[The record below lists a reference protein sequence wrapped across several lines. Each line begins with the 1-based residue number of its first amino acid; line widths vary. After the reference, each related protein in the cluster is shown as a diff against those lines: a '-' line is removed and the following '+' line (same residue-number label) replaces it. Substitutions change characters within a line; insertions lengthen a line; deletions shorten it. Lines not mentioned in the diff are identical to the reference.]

1 MPLVVRGRWLGA
13 ITLATMPG
21 RAYGESEARLAQD
34 LARRAALALDASR
47 RHGEARELLRL
58 VGGELRPPLAA
69 LGRALRG
76 AADPAATGA
85 ARTAVRALSAVAREA
100 RAAARLVAVAPD
112 AADRRVDLAH
122 VVDDALNAV
131 ASEARAKRVDVAT
144 TVEPVQVTGDRR
156 RLRQAA
162 LRLLQTAV
170 RTTPDGGRIRTR
182 LKREGARA
190 VLAVSVVG
198 ASLAQPTAL
207 RLAVARQLVEHD
219 GGTLT
224 MASEDAS
231 ASTTYTLS
239 LPLA

>member
-1 MPLVVRGRWLGA
+1 
-13 ITLATMPG
+13 MPG

-100 RAAARLVAVAPD
+100 RAAAKLVAVGPD

-144 TVEPVQVTGDRR
+144 TVEPAVQVTGDRR

-170 RTTPDGGRIRTR
+170 RTTPDGGRVRTR

-198 ASLAQPTAL
+198 ASLVQPTAL
-207 RLAVARQLVEHD
+207 RLAVARQLVEHH

-231 ASTTYTLS
+231 ASTTFTLS